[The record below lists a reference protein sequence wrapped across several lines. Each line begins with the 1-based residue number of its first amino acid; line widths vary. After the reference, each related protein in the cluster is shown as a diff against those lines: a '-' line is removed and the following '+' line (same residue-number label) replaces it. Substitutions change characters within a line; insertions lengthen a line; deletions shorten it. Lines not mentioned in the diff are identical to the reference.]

1 MHEVT
6 VSLLNHQLYQNSKV
20 TNYKFKYL
28 CIEYWKKKI
37 NVIDWKYVYH
47 FLMVYVVCLVDH
59 LAKKEVGIQVHE
71 NAIKAKRDERLAA
84 EKEAATKGR

>member
-1 MHEVT
+1 
-6 VSLLNHQLYQNSKV
+6 
-20 TNYKFKYL
+20 
-28 CIEYWKKKI
+28 
-37 NVIDWKYVYH
+37 
-47 FLMVYVVCLVDH
+47 MVYVVCLVDH